1 MIGTKKIKFLLIIA
15 LSIILSSCSSVSNVS
30 VNKSFPDVLFSPK
43 ELKVAI
49 IFTDEFSQFVGKPN
63 DKTTIDLG
71 LSQVNLFKSAF
82 KGLFSEVYFIEN
94 TDLASENTDL
104 IISLSNSDVQVA
116 TPSENYLNVFE
127 VWIKYNL
134 VIQDPDGRTISNW
147 FMPAYGK
154 TPSAFLYSKEN
165 AISQAANV
173 ALRDAGAKLLLDF
186 YRIPA
191 INQWVKKR
199 KQNENQN
206 YWGCLLYTSPSPRD
220 KRQYRMPSSA

>member
-1 MIGTKKIKFLLIIA
+1 MTGTKKIKFLLIIA

-94 TDLASENTDL
+94 TDLASQNTDL

-154 TPSAFLYSKEN
+154 TPSAFLFSKEN

-191 INQWVKKR
+191 VNQWVKKR
-199 KQNENQN
+199 DQNDQK
-206 YWGCLLYTSPSPRD
+206 L
-220 KRQYRMPSSA
+220 